1 MTPRFLSKERL
12 ARIIVWMCLAFCLI
26 IVIGYAIRLASGRHI
41 GLDQIAAVA
50 GIISFPGS
58 IVASAI
64 GWMRGQLKDLRDF
77 FTDEISSLQQQLDAH
92 EQLMNGILVNQGAH
106 EKLTGHPGIVEALD
120 KLRGTVLRNEAQV
133 EVFGRFQKV
142 YEQQVKLSE
151 EVAYLKG
158 LAADGTK
165 NSSS

>member
-1 MTPRFLSKERL
+1 MTPRFLNKDRVL
-12 ARIIVWMCLAFCLI
+12 RIIVWAALAFCGV
-26 IVIGYAIRLASGRHI
+26 IVVGYAIRLVSGRHF

-64 GWMRGQLKDLRDF
+64 GWMRGQLKELRD
-77 FTDEISSLQQQLDAH
+77 EIKMEVQQLQQQLDAH

-106 EKLTGHPGIVEALD
+106 EKLTGHSGIVEAVE
-120 KLRGTVLRNEAQV
+120 KLRGVVLRNEAQV
-133 EVFGRFQKV
+133 EVFGRFQTV

-158 LAADGTK
+158 LSADGK
-165 NSSS
+165 NSSC

>member
-1 MTPRFLSKERL
+1 MTPRFLSKDRI
-12 ARIIVWMCLAFCLI
+12 ARIVVYMALAFCLI
-26 IVIGYAIRLASGRHI
+26 IVIGYAIRLVSGRRI

-64 GWMRGQLKDLRDF
+64 GWMRGQLKEVR
-77 FTDEISSLQQQLDAH
+77 DEIKCEVMELRQTLEAH

-106 EKLTGHPGIVEALD
+106 EKLTGHPGIVESVD

-165 NSSS
+165 NPSS